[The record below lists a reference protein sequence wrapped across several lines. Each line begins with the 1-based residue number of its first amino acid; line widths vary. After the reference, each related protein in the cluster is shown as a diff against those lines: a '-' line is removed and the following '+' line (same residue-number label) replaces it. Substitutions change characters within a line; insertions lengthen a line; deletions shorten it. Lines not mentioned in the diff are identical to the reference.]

1 MKKIITK
8 ATREVITST
17 VNEFEDLVCATMGPY
32 GQNIALHNDVGSPVV
47 TKDGVSVA
55 RVIEFAE
62 PEKNLIAQIL
72 RQAAEKTNDE
82 AGDGTTTST
91 AIASATVRE
100 GNKFLAAGH
109 DVNSLR
115 RGVSSALKDVEAML
129 NKHRVE
135 FSDKNEEEKISI
147 LKKIA
152 LISTN
157 GDTVIS
163 NLIAEA
169 VAKAGKNGIVN
180 VQKGSTTFDLVRS
193 SGMKVPNSG
202 IMDYEFI
209 RGAPDKKVS
218 LKKCRIL
225 ITTYELESNAVIQ
238 ALTQKVL
245 QPIMDKNET
254 LLVIPKKADKGFL
267 ANMIN
272 NNAKGH
278 LKNVVVKAPYFG
290 AVGREMM
297 DDVAAMTGGIVIDE
311 NAGHKLS
318 NVQITDLGYAEEVEV
333 TPHHTIIFQP
343 NKNEARVEER
353 IKILEKKAELNKGKE
368 GDPDKTM
375 ERLAAITGSVYN
387 VKIPSI
393 SDIEDKEIMDRV
405 EDAIN
410 ACKGALEF
418 GYLPGGGV
426 ALLRIAHQMDSSN
439 PYYKLL
445 SDIISYPFKRILN
458 NASEAYQVIESEL
471 KKADDNLV
479 YDARERKF
487 GEALE
492 LGVIDSYKV
501 VSKSLANGVSIG
513 LMLLTT
519 VGIIADMPQAETPFQ
534 WDQGIA

>member
-8 ATREVITST
+8 ATREVINST
-17 VNEFEDLVCATMGPY
+17 VKEFEDLVCATMGPF
-32 GQNIALHNDVGSPVV
+32 GQNIALHNDIGSPVV

-62 PEKNLIAQIL
+62 PEKNLIAEIL

-91 AIASATVRE
+91 AIAAATVQE
-100 GNKFLAAGH
+100 GNKYLAAGH

-115 RGVSSALKDVEAML
+115 RGVATALKEVETAL
-129 NKHRVE
+129 EKIRVE
-135 FSDKNEEEKISI
+135 FSTKSEEEKISI

-157 GDTVIS
+157 GDVTIS
-163 NLIAEA
+163 NLIAES

-180 VQKGSTTFDLVRS
+180 VQKGSTSFALTRS
-193 SGMKVPNSG
+193 EGMKVPNSG
-202 IMDYEFI
+202 VMDYEFI
-209 RGAPDKKVS
+209 RGAPDKKVT

-225 ITTYELESNAVIQ
+225 ITTFELESTAVIQ

-278 LKNVVVKAPYFG
+278 LKNAVVKPPYFG

-297 DDVAAMTGGIVIDE
+297 DDIAAMTGGTVVDE

-318 NVQITDLGYAEEVEV
+318 NVQIADLGYAEEVEIN
-333 TPHHTIIFQP
+333 PHHTIIFQP
-343 NKNEARVEER
+343 NKNEARVQKR
-353 IKILEKKAELNKGKE
+353 IQILEEKALLNKGKE
-368 GDPDKTM
+368 GDPDKTS

-439 PYYKLL
+439 PYCKLL

-458 NASEAYQVIESEL
+458 NAGEAYQVIESEL
-471 KKADDNLV
+471 KRATDNTV

-487 GEALE
+487 GEALD

-501 VSKSLANGVSIG
+501 VSKSMTNGVSVG

-519 VGIIADMPQAETPFQ
+519 VGIIADIPQAQAPFQ